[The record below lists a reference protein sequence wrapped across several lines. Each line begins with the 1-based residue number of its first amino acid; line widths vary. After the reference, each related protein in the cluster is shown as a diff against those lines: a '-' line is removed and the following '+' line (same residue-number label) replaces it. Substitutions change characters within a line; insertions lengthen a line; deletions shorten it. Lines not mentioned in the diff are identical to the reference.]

1 LPGNAK
7 AIVCSSGRERRKH
20 NEHRCDERV
29 RSQPGHALPPLAFR
43 SDEAPENQ
51 WLAPIESQID
61 AKAWF
66 STSGKLHLE

>member
-20 NEHRCDERV
+20 NEHRCASCDERV

-51 WLAPIESQID
+51 C
-61 AKAWF
+61 
-66 STSGKLHLE
+66 